1 MTVIG
6 VASAAAFLMAF
17 VLTPLIRN
25 ASHRIGYVDVP
36 NERSSH
42 STPTPHSGGY
52 AIAYGIMTG
61 TAVAGAFPDRGV
73 ATISAA
79 IVLLV
84 LLAVIDRFHPSPP
97 WGRPIPQ
104 FRI

>member
-61 TAVAGAFPDRGV
+61 TALAGALRDPGV

-79 IVLLV
+79 LL
-84 LLAVIDRFHPSPP
+84 LPLPLAVTHDFQSLPP
-97 WGRPIPQ
+97 WS
-104 FRI
+104 